1 MENVDPSGI
10 RTGSCKLL
18 AESLYSI
25 TRSVEFEKVTELLP
39 YDQTVVSLYE

>member
-1 MENVDPSGI
+1 M
-10 RTGSCKLL
+10 GSRSHYDRFKLL